1 MKLTVSDE
9 ESARRCGILVETTA
23 KNFAKKRNH
32 AEHKDKND
40 NINSIKAR
48 QVGVFF
54 FKSRIKMKALSKI
67 WLKDA
72 LRKFTGITCNSDS
85 FFIITNI
92 TTWGGDSNN
101 VKLVKQVSFV

>member
-1 MKLTVSDE
+1 M
-9 ESARRCGILVETTA
+9 VETTA

-48 QVGVFF
+48 QVGGFF

-67 WLKDA
+67 
-72 LRKFTGITCNSDS
+72 
-85 FFIITNI
+85 
-92 TTWGGDSNN
+92 
-101 VKLVKQVSFV
+101 

>member
-1 MKLTVSDE
+1 MSDE

-54 FKSRIKMKALSKI
+54 LSPG
-67 WLKDA
+67 LK
-72 LRKFTGITCNSDS
+72 
-85 FFIITNI
+85 
-92 TTWGGDSNN
+92 
-101 VKLVKQVSFV
+101 